1 MTPREELLAVL
12 GELDA
17 SEVPDVL
24 AHAKRILATRD
35 AAVDPELTTQIMAT
49 LERYR
54 EVFRKEPGVPLSI
67 LRAGLVQPRRILDR
81 ALYEAEDSG
90 LLSLV
95 AIKRRMGFVDQSAG
109 IQDRTRGLLYYCAPP
124 VARAH
129 DRGGR

>member
-24 AHAKRILATRD
+24 AHAKRILATRE
-35 AAVDPELTTQIMAT
+35 AAVDPELTTQIIAT

-90 LLSLV
+90 LLCLV

-109 IQDRTRGLLYYCAPP
+109 IQDRARGLLYYCAPP